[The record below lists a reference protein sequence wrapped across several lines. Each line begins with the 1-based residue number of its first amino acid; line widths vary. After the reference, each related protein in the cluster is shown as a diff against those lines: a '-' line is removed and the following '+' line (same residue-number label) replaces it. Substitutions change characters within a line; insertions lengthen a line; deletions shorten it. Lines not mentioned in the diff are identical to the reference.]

1 MTRCS
6 STPAVRLAFALA
18 LAMTVALILVAP
30 AGAAGEARNG
40 RTFVAGPVP
49 AEIVRILD
57 GDTVLVLAMP
67 WPDQHVRVA
76 VRLRGI
82 DAPEMK
88 AKCPGEREAAALARA
103 ALAELAGGSGEV
115 ALYNV
120 SGGKYFGRVLADIV
134 TPAGIDIGP
143 ELMARGLVTAYD
155 GGKRKPLV
163 C

>member
-1 MTRCS
+1 
-6 STPAVRLAFALA
+6 
-18 LAMTVALILVAP
+18 
-30 AGAAGEARNG
+30 
-40 RTFVAGPVP
+40 VP

-88 AKCPGEREAAALARA
+88 AKCRREREAAERARSALAD
-103 ALAELAGGSGEV
+103 LAGDAGVV

-120 SGGKYFGRVLADIV
+120 SGGKYFGRVLADMV

-143 ELMARGLVTAYD
+143 ALMARGLVAAYD

>member
-1 MTRCS
+1 MICPLAA
-6 STPAVRLAFALA
+6 PATIRLLTAALLLA
-18 LAMTVALILVAP
+18 LAAAP
-30 AGAAGEARNG
+30 ADAAGKARNG

-88 AKCPGEREAAALARA
+88 AKCPREREAAALAQA
-103 ALAELAGGSGEV
+103 ALTELAGASGEV

-120 SGGKYFGRVLADIV
+120 SGGKYFGRVLADMV
-134 TPAGIDIGP
+134 TPAGIHIGP
-143 ELMARGLVTAYD
+143 ALMERGLVAAYD

>member
-1 MTRCS
+1 MTRLS
-6 STPAVRLAFALA
+6 PPSAARRMLTFASAVILASAV
-18 LAMTVALILVAP
+18 VAAQ
-30 AGAAGEARNG
+30 AADASRKG

-88 AKCPGEREAAALARA
+88 AKCPREREAAALARA
-103 ALAELAGGSGEV
+103 AFADLASGSGEV
-115 ALYNV
+115 ALYNI
-120 SGGKYFGRVLADIV
+120 SGGKYFGRVLAGIV
-134 TPAGIDIGP
+134 TPAGVDIGP
-143 ELMARGLVTAYD
+143 ELMARGLVAAYD
-155 GGKRKPLV
+155 GGKRQPFV

>member
-1 MTRCS
+1 MLS
-6 STPAVRLAFALA
+6 PVRRA
-18 LAMTVALILVAP
+18 VALIMIPATGLAVAAAP
-30 AGAAGEARNG
+30 ADAAEGARGVRSV
-40 RTFVAGPVP
+40 VAGPVP

-88 AKCPGEREAAALARA
+88 AKCPREREAAERARA
-103 ALAELAGGSGEV
+103 ALADLAGDAGVV

-120 SGGKYFGRVLADIV
+120 SGGKYFGRVLADMV
-134 TPAGIDIGP
+134 TPAGVDIGP
-143 ELMARGLVTAYD
+143 ELMARGLVAAYD
-155 GGKRKPLV
+155 GGKRKALV

>member
-1 MTRCS
+1 MVCPS
-6 STPAVRLAFALA
+6 PLPAARGAIVFVTATSLA
-18 LAMTVALILVAP
+18 LI
-30 AGAAGEARNG
+30 AAAASAAEKPRNG

-88 AKCPGEREAAALARA
+88 AKCRREREAAARARA

-143 ELMARGLVTAYD
+143 ELMARGLVAAYD
-155 GGKRKPLV
+155 GGKRKSPV